1 MPHAYPTPHSRRDTT
16 AQVTAGMRRM
26 STKSV
31 LPLLLAA
38 LMALA
43 SFPALAQAQSQAPS
57 RADVVDTATME
68 RVGTMG
74 FIDWPGQRAAAV
86 GHGAPPQG
94 AYNAAQARAMAH
106 DTALFVAR
114 SNLMEVLRQIRVD
127 AGTRMGDLLRADP
140 RAEERIRRLA
150 DAAPIA
156 SERTL
161 AGGMVRLILV
171 LPLTG
176 DVAQEISAMTGKR
189 SQPEPKAPP
198 APKPAEAAPQVA
210 TGSAPEPTA
219 ADAALLAPAA
229 QALAASA
236 TGLIVD
242 ARGAG
247 FTPTL
252 RPRLMHGDEVV
263 YPSPG
268 VDHAVGTR
276 QGYVRYYR
284 DLAQA
289 QQSDPAGT
297 APYTVHARAHD
308 GGPGPVR
315 RGRRLPARRGGHA
328 RQLPGPVQGGGGL
341 LALAPAPSEQF
352 QTTLTDMQCQAAPR
366 LRAALHTPRVSTHG
380 RDANGRLSQPFS
392 CLPLLLPRTDKVC
405 RMRHKTPLGPRSR
418 ILHEP

>member
-1 MPHAYPTPHSRRDTT
+1 MPHAFTTPRSRGT
-16 AQVTAGMRRM
+16 ATALTAPDVRRM
-26 STKSV
+26 HARTV

-38 LMALA
+38 LLA
-43 SFPALAQAQSQAPS
+43 FAPCPTQAQAPS

-86 GHGAPPQG
+86 GHGAPPQD

-127 AGTRMGDLLRADP
+127 ADTRMGELLRADP
-140 RAEERIRRLA
+140 KAEGRIRRLA

-189 SQPEPKAPP
+189 RQPEPAPKSPP
-198 APKPAEAAPQVA
+198 APKPTPAEASPRIVE
-210 TGSAPEPTA
+210 TSAPEPPA
-219 ADAALLAPAA
+219 AAPAPLAPEAR
-229 QALAASA
+229 ALAASA

-252 RPRLMHGDEVV
+252 RPRLMHGGEVV

-268 VDHAVGTR
+268 VDHAIGTR
-276 QGYVRYYR
+276 QGYVRYFR

-289 QQSDPAGT
+289 QQSDPAGA
-297 APYTVHARAHD
+297 APYTVQARAQD
-308 GGPGPVR
+308 GD
-315 RGRRLPARRGGHA
+315 
-328 RQLPGPVQGGGGL
+328 
-341 LALAPAPSEQF
+341 LALSDE
-352 QTTLTDMQCQAAPR
+352 DAAF
-366 LRAALHTPRVSTHG
+366 LRAVEATPGNFLDQCRVVVV
-380 RDANGRLSQPFS
+380 F
-392 CLPLLLPRTDKVC
+392 
-405 RMRHKTPLGPRSR
+405 
-418 ILHEP
+418 

>member
-1 MPHAYPTPHSRRDTT
+1 MPHAHSTPRSRRDTT
-16 AQVTAGMRRM
+16 AQAARAMRRM
-26 STKSV
+26 PMKSA
-31 LPLLLAA
+31 LLLLFAA
-38 LMALA
+38 LLALA
-43 SFPALAQAQSQAPS
+43 SFPIQAPAQAPS

-140 RAEERIRRLA
+140 GAEERIRRLA
-150 DAAPIA
+150 DTVPIA

-161 AGGMVRLILV
+161 TGGMVRLILV

-176 DVAQEISAMTGKR
+176 EVAQEISAMTGKR
-189 SQPEPKAPP
+189 RQPESAPKAPP
-198 APKPAEAAPQVA
+198 APKPTPAEPAPQIVE
-210 TGSAPEPTA
+210 TSAPEPVA
-219 ADAALLAPAA
+219 AAPAPLAPEA
-229 QALAASA
+229 QALAAGA

-252 RPRLMHGDEVV
+252 RPRLMHGGEVV

-268 VDHAVGTR
+268 VDHAVGAR
-276 QGYVRYYR
+276 RGYVRYFR

-289 QQSDPAGT
+289 QQSDPAGA
-297 APYTVHARAHD
+297 APYTVHARTRD
-308 GGPGPVR
+308 GD
-315 RGRRLPARRGGHA
+315 
-328 RQLPGPVQGGGGL
+328 
-341 LALAPAPSEQF
+341 LALSDE
-352 QTTLTDMQCQAAPR
+352 DAAF
-366 LRAALHTPRVSTHG
+366 LRAVEATPGNFLDQCRVVVV
-380 RDANGRLSQPFS
+380 F
-392 CLPLLLPRTDKVC
+392 
-405 RMRHKTPLGPRSR
+405 
-418 ILHEP
+418 